1 MSMISV
7 CADRIWTGDGCG
19 CMGLGMV
26 FTRNSMG
33 DNVRT
38 PENDQKLKKLE
49 KKLVELKF
57 ATSPRLEA

>member
-1 MSMISV
+1 
-7 CADRIWTGDGCG
+7 
-19 CMGLGMV
+19 MGLGMV